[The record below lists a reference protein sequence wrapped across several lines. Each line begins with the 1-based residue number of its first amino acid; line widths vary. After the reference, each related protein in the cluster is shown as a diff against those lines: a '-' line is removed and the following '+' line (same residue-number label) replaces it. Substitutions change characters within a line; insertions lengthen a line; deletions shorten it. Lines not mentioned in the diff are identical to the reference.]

1 MGTAGAYISGTLQCN
16 DRWCGE
22 SSPHT
27 ARWEAKFG
35 RRSSRENAVKIAV
48 QIQPVSGAPAAVAY
62 TWDAD
67 TEILSA
73 RLNPSDGGDGLSGSV
88 GLEGSDG
95 SWLVLDVAA
104 GRIGGVEVAVWPE
117 LRELPRL
124 DPPAAV
130 EDAGVLLP
138 AQATAASGQLASLE
152 MATLLTAET
161 DQAQRNI
168 HFRLGRPRRA
178 RTVRV
183 ARDLLLDVDECSH
196 LSGLWLL
203 NVPPCPGNT

>member
-1 MGTAGAYISGTLQCN
+1 MQCN

-22 SSPHT
+22 SSPHAT
-27 ARWEAKFG
+27 TFEARFG
-35 RRSSRENAVKIAV
+35 CRSSGENAVKIAV
-48 QIQPVSGAPAAVAY
+48 QLQPASGAPAAVAY

-73 RLNPSDGGDGLSGSV
+73 RLSAGDGGEGLSGSV
-88 GLEGSDG
+88 GLEGTDG

-117 LRELPRL
+117 MRELPRL
-124 DPPAAV
+124 DPPPSV
-130 EDAGVLLP
+130 EDASVVLP
-138 AQATAASGQLASLE
+138 ALQTAAKGELAALE
-152 MATLLTAET
+152 MATQLTAET
-161 DQAQRNI
+161 DQGQRNI

-183 ARDLLLDVDECSH
+183 ARDLLLDVDESSQ

-203 NVPPCPGNT
+203 NVPPCPDDT

>member
-1 MGTAGAYISGTLQCN
+1 M
-16 DRWCGE
+16 
-22 SSPHT
+22 
-27 ARWEAKFG
+27 
-35 RRSSRENAVKIAV
+35 KIAV
-48 QIQPVSGAPAAVAY
+48 QLQPASGAPAAVAY

-73 RLNPSDGGDGLSGSV
+73 RLSPVGDGEGLSASV
-88 GLEGSDG
+88 GVEGSDG

-104 GRIGGVEVAVWPE
+104 GRLGGVEVAVWPE

-124 DPPAAV
+124 DPPPAV
-130 EDAGVLLP
+130 EDACVVLP
-138 AQATAASGQLASLE
+138 AQAAAAIGEVASLE

-161 DQAQRNI
+161 DQEQRNI

-183 ARDLLLDVDECSH
+183 ARDLLLDVDEGSH

-203 NVPPCPGNT
+203 NVPPCPDDT